1 MFLSDVWVFLL
12 GRHLLYIFTFLKS
25 SLRRKKYKL
34 GGSNPLDC
42 FLLLYLQFS
51 MSRCLSQ
58 KRTQQCKQPSNSFYR
73 NKLFDVSLS
82 FQLHHQIDTFESF
95 ENKFGIYGLQYLQPS
110 NNNEPEASMEFNINE
125 MEILGSD
132 FESLFIITTW
142 KYLGLFDIQDWT
154 ILCLSQSLLSLTQFD
169 WLDLKVVHSNPI

>member
-1 MFLSDVWVFLL
+1 
-12 GRHLLYIFTFLKS
+12 
-25 SLRRKKYKL
+25 
-34 GGSNPLDC
+34 
-42 FLLLYLQFS
+42 
-51 MSRCLSQ
+51 
-58 KRTQQCKQPSNSFYR
+58 
-73 NKLFDVSLS
+73 
-82 FQLHHQIDTFESF
+82 
-95 ENKFGIYGLQYLQPS
+95 
-110 NNNEPEASMEFNINE
+110 MEFNINE